1 MIIRG
6 RTISSGK
13 AEGEVLVISDAFSFL
28 GGVDASTGELKVSPG
43 GNIAGKV
50 LVFPS
55 GKGSTV
61 GSFVMYDLKVHGK
74 APAAVINASAETIVT
89 TGAVISSIPMVDHVD
104 VALFKTGDI
113 VKVDADQGIVDIE
126 GVTVTDSV
134 SSVVLIDGR
143 ILMLRRPEGASSY
156 PGRWSLCAGKIEE
169 GEDPESAAAR
179 EIMEE
184 TGIEVGKPLG
194 SIEPILVRE
203 KNRIWRVRPFIFRAD
218 GTVPSLNKENVAYR
232 LCHPDDVMSCGK
244 LVERTPEAVKSL
256 LELTR

>member
-1 MIIRG
+1 MMIQG
-6 RTISSGK
+6 RTISPGK
-13 AEGEVLVISDAFSFL
+13 AEGEVLVINDAFSFL

-50 LVFPS
+50 LVFPG

-134 SSVVLIDGR
+134 SSVILIDGR

-218 GTVPSLNKENVAYR
+218 GMVPSLNKETSPTGYAIR
-232 LCHPDDVMSCGK
+232 RTSCHAANWWRGP
-244 LVERTPEAVKSL
+244 RRP
-256 LELTR
+256 

>member
-194 SIEPILVRE
+194 SIEPIFVRE

-218 GTVPSLNKENVAYR
+218 GMVPSLNKENVAYR

>member
-6 RTISSGK
+6 RPISSGK
-13 AEGEVLVISDAFSFL
+13 AEGEVLVIEDAFSFL

-43 GNIAGKV
+43 GNVAGKV
-50 LVFPS
+50 LVFPR

-89 TGAVISSIPMVDHVD
+89 TGAVISSIPMVDSVD
-104 VALFKTGDI
+104 VALFRTGDT
-113 VKVDADQGIVDIE
+113 VRVDADKGTVELE
-126 GVTVTDSV
+126 GVTMIDSV
-134 SSVVLIDGR
+134 SSVILIDGR

-156 PGRWSLCAGKIEE
+156 PGRWSLCAGKIEA
-169 GEDPESAAAR
+169 GEDPETAAAR

-184 TGIEVGKPLG
+184 TGIDAGSPLG
-194 SIEPILVRE
+194 SIDPILVRE
-203 KNRIWRVRPFIFRAD
+203 KNRIWRVRPFIFKAD
-218 GTVPSLNKENVAYR
+218 GKVPSLNKENTAYR
-232 LCHPDDVMSCGK
+232 LCSPDDVISSGK
-244 LVERTPEAVKSL
+244 LVERTPEAVRAL

>member
-1 MIIRG
+1 MMIQG
-6 RTISSGK
+6 RTISPGK
-13 AEGEVLVISDAFSFL
+13 AEGEVLVINDAFSFL

-74 APAAVINASAETIVT
+74 APAAVINSSAETIVT
-89 TGAVISSIPMVDHVD
+89 TGAVISSIPMVDRVD
-104 VALFKTGDI
+104 VALFRSGDI
-113 VKVDADQGIVDIE
+113 VKVDADKGTVEIE

-134 SSVVLIDGR
+134 SSVILIDGR

-156 PGRWSLCAGKIEE
+156 PGRWSLCAGKIEA
-169 GEDPESAAAR
+169 GEDPEDAAAR
-179 EIMEE
+179 EIKEE
-184 TGIEVGKPLG
+184 TGIEAGKPLG
-194 SIEPILVRE
+194 RIDPILVRE
-203 KNRIWRVRPFIFRAD
+203 NDRIWRVHPFIFRAD
-218 GTVPSLNKENVAYR
+218 GTVPSLNKENTAYR
-232 LCHPDDVMSCGK
+232 LCHPDDVISCGK
-244 LVERTPEAVKSL
+244 LVERTPEAVRSL

>member
-1 MIIRG
+1 MI
-6 RTISSGK
+6 
-13 AEGEVLVISDAFSFL
+13 
-28 GGVDASTGELKVSPG
+28 
-43 GNIAGKV
+43 
-50 LVFPS
+50 
-55 GKGSTV
+55 
-61 GSFVMYDLKVHGK
+61 
-74 APAAVINASAETIVT
+74 
-89 TGAVISSIPMVDHVD
+89 
-104 VALFKTGDI
+104 
-113 VKVDADQGIVDIE
+113 
-126 GVTVTDSV
+126 
-134 SSVVLIDGR
+134 LIDGR

-218 GTVPSLNKENVAYR
+218 GMVPSLNKENVAYR
-232 LCHPDDVMSCGK
+232 LCHPEDVMSCGK
-244 LVERTPEAVKSL
+244 LVEGTPEAVKSL